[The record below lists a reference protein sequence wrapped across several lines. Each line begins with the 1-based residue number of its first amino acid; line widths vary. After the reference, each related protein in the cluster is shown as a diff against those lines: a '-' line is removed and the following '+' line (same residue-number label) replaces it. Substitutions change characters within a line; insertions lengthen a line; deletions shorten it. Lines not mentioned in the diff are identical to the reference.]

1 MAFYRRNIGRGHQAA
16 RLVLALG
23 LIAAGFLLFSGMS
36 AWAIA
41 VTGIAMALTGIVGW
55 CPACALAG
63 IGKETR

>member
-1 MAFYRRNIGRGHQAA
+1 MAFYRRNIGREHQVA

-23 LIAAGFLLFSGMS
+23 LVAAGFLLFSGMA

-41 VTGIAMALTGIVGW
+41 VTGIGMATTGIVGW
-55 CPACALAG
+55 CPACAVAG